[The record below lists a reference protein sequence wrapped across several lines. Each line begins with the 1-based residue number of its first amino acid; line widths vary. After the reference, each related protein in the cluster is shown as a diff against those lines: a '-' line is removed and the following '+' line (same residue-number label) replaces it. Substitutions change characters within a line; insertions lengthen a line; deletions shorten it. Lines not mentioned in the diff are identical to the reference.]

1 MQKQLNYLEE
11 RKNKMVRLEIT
22 IKEINSLDYKE
33 ITAIGTEIS
42 IQEIGRKATKYEK
55 EVSNILKKRL
65 KVDEKLQFE
74 SKNEKIKKV
83 IEEILKSL

>member
-1 MQKQLNYLEE
+1 MIK
-11 RKNKMVRLEIT
+11 LEIT
-22 IKEINSLDYKE
+22 IKE

-65 KVDEKLQFE
+65 KVDEKLQIESNKEELKEQFE
-74 SKNEKIKKV
+74 KL
-83 IEEILKSL
+83 LKSL

>member
-1 MQKQLNYLEE
+1 
-11 RKNKMVRLEIT
+11 MVKLEIT
-22 IKEINSLDYKE
+22 IKEINSLDFSE
-33 ITAIGTEIS
+33 MTAIGTEIS
-42 IQEIGRKATKYEK
+42 FQEIGRKPTKYEK

-74 SKNEKIKKV
+74 SENEKIKKV

>member
-1 MQKQLNYLEE
+1 
-11 RKNKMVRLEIT
+11 MVRLEIT

-33 ITAIGTEIS
+33 IAAAATEIS
-42 IQEIGRKATKYEK
+42 INEIGRKATKNEK

-74 SKNEKIKKV
+74 SENEKIKKA

>member
-1 MQKQLNYLEE
+1 
-11 RKNKMVRLEIT
+11 MVRLEIT

-33 ITAIGTEIS
+33 ITAAGSEIS
-42 IQEIGRKATKYEK
+42 IQEIGRKATKNEI

-74 SKNEKIKKV
+74 SENEKIKKA

>member
-1 MQKQLNYLEE
+1 
-11 RKNKMVRLEIT
+11 MVRLEIT

-33 ITAIGTEIS
+33 ISAIGTEVS
-42 IQEIGRKATKYEK
+42 IQEIGRKATKNEK

-74 SKNEKIKKV
+74 SENEKIKKA

>member
-1 MQKQLNYLEE
+1 MIK
-11 RKNKMVRLEIT
+11 LEIT

-42 IQEIGRKATKYEK
+42 VQEIGKEATKYEK

-65 KVDEKLQFE
+65 KIDEKLQIE
-74 SKNEKIKKV
+74 SNKQELKEQIEKL
-83 IEEILKSL
+83 LKSL

>member
-1 MQKQLNYLEE
+1 
-11 RKNKMVRLEIT
+11 MVILEIT

-33 ITAIGTEIS
+33 ITATGTEIS
-42 IQEIGRKATKYEK
+42 IQEIGRKATKNEK

-65 KVDEKLQFE
+65 KVDEKIQFE
-74 SKNEKIKKV
+74 SENEIKKA

>member
-1 MQKQLNYLEE
+1 
-11 RKNKMVRLEIT
+11 MVRLEIT

-42 IQEIGRKATKYEK
+42 IQEIGRKATKSEK

-65 KVDEKLQFE
+65 KVDEKLQYE
-74 SKNEKIKKV
+74 SENEKIKKA
-83 IEEILKSL
+83 IEEILKKFIIIYFYKGYC

>member
-1 MQKQLNYLEE
+1 
-11 RKNKMVRLEIT
+11 MVRLEIT

-33 ITAIGTEIS
+33 ITVKGTEIS
-42 IQEIGRKATKYEK
+42 IQEIGRKATKSEK

-65 KVDEKLQFE
+65 KVDEKIQFE
-74 SKNEKIKKV
+74 SENEKIKKV

>member
-1 MQKQLNYLEE
+1 MIK
-11 RKNKMVRLEIT
+11 LEIT
-22 IKEINSLDYKE
+22 IKEINSLDFNEMTAIRTEVSLKE
-33 ITAIGTEIS
+33 I
-42 IQEIGRKATKYEK
+42 RKHASKYEM

-74 SKNEKIKKV
+74 SENEKIKKA